1 MFNLP
6 RFARI
11 VMFCGIC
18 SLRDGDFVLGLMV
31 CALVELFYGCGK
43 CDSFVSR
50 MVRVLL
56 AISCRELQGPE
67 PAGDRLR
74 VTFFRFVEVI

>member
-1 MFNLP
+1 
-6 RFARI
+6 
-11 VMFCGIC
+11 
-18 SLRDGDFVLGLMV
+18 
-31 CALVELFYGCGK
+31 
-43 CDSFVSR
+43 

-67 PAGDRLR
+67 PAGGRLR